1 MAMKKQTKL
10 RKPRNKLAVAAHNRS
25 SKVIKRK
32 PRGGAKNKQKDI
44 LNSDRV
50 LIAIAFFGWAIR
62 SFANKL
68 VVQRMHPSTM
78 QITNYAIGFLCIPVL
93 HLVDAQRHDSLFRRH

>member
-1 MAMKKQTKL
+1 MTMKKQTKL

-44 LNSDRV
+44 LDE
-50 LIAIAFFGWAIR
+50 
-62 SFANKL
+62 
-68 VVQRMHPSTM
+68 Q
-78 QITNYAIGFLCIPVL
+78 
-93 HLVDAQRHDSLFRRH
+93 